1 MPEIRQLDKHVSEL
15 IAAGEVVERPASVV
29 KELLEN
35 AIDAGASAITVE
47 LENGGLTYIRIA
59 DNGCGIAPEQLPT
72 AFLRHA
78 TSKLRQAQ
86 DLNAIGTL
94 GFRGE
99 ALAAISAVSRVDIFS
114 REKGAAEGAALHLD
128 GGVSGE
134 VRPAG
139 CPEGT
144 TICVR
149 ELFYNTPGRM
159 KFMKKDS
166 AEATAIGGIVTH
178 LSMSHANISFRLIRD
193 GQEVLHTPGD
203 GKLLDAVYAAMGR
216 DFALSLLPV
225 KGCGGEVE
233 VEGFATR
240 PLACHGTRAK
250 QVFFVNGRFVK
261 NQLLTAAV
269 EEAYR
274 NRMMKGRF
282 PGCVL
287 HITLP
292 PEQVDVN
299 VHPAKTV
306 VKFVSDKA
314 VFDAI
319 YYTVLDTLD
328 GEKKPV
334 STPAETIPAVPKKE
348 DFYRSVTVQQY
359 QKTAPKPA
367 VPAEKKLGS
376 FTVARTIE
384 NAARPQF
391 VRDSA
396 PADGSAAALSAP
408 AAKELPVRPAPQP
421 VQRQTEP
428 AREPV
433 QETMEPKKEAPW
445 RIAGEVLKTYI
456 ICEDGQ
462 DNVWL
467 IDKHAAHER
476 IRFDALKANTRPLM
490 SQSLLTPVT
499 VTLEAEEYAAVLG
512 NLTTL
517 SEFGFSCEDFGPGT
531 VAVRAV
537 PADIRAEDT
546 ALTVEELAHKLV
558 LGRAD
563 PAAARDEL
571 LQTMACKSAIKAGM
585 TTDIT
590 EMKALVEKVQ
600 AGEILYCPHGR
611 PVKQKLSKYEIEKMF
626 KRA

>member
-1 MPEIRQLDKHVSEL
+1 MPDIHQLDKHVSEL

-59 DNGCGIAPEQLPT
+59 DNGCGIASGQLPT

-78 TSKLRQAQ
+78 TSKLRQAS

-99 ALAAISAVSRVDIFS
+99 ALAAISAVSHVDIFS
-114 REKGAAEGAALHLD
+114 REKGAAEGAMLHLD
-128 GGVSGE
+128 GGVPGE
-134 VRPAG
+134 TRPAG

-166 AEATAIGGIVTH
+166 AEAAAITGIVTH
-178 LSMSHANISFRLIRD
+178 LSMSHANISLRLIRD

-203 GKLLDAVYAAMGR
+203 GKLLDAIYAAMGR

-225 KGCGGEVE
+225 KGCGGEVQ
-233 VEGFATR
+233 VAGFVTK
-240 PLACHGTRAK
+240 PLACHGTRAR

-274 NRMMKGRF
+274 NQIMKGKF

-306 VKFVSDKA
+306 VKFVSDKS
-314 VFDAI
+314 VFDAV
-319 YYTVLDTLD
+319 YYTVLDTLNA
-328 GEKKPV
+328 EKRPV
-334 STPAETIPAVPKKE
+334 SAPVQASSATKKE
-348 DFYRSVTVQQY
+348 DFYQSMTVQQY
-359 QKTAPKPA
+359 QKTAPKVTAPM
-367 VPAEKKLGS
+367 EKKPLGS
-376 FTVARTIE
+376 FTVAKTIE
-384 NAARPQF
+384 SAAKPQF

-396 PADGSAAALSAP
+396 PVPLE
-408 AAKELPVRPAPQP
+408 KPAPQP
-421 VQRQTEP
+421 VQAAMELP
-428 AREPV
+428 PEPV
-433 QETMEPKKEAPW
+433 QETVEPMKEAPW
-445 RIAGEVLKTYI
+445 RIVGEVLKTYI
-456 ICEDGQ
+456 ICEDEH
-462 DNVWL
+462 DNVFI

-476 IRFDALKANTRPLM
+476 IRFDALKANTQPLM
-490 SQSLLTPVT
+490 SQPLLSAVT
-499 VTLEAEEYAAVLG
+499 VTLEAEEYAAVLD

-517 SEFGFSCEDFGPGT
+517 SEFGFVCEDFGPGT
-531 VAVRAV
+531 VVVREV
-537 PADIRAEDT
+537 PCDIRAED
-546 ALTVEELAHKLV
+546 AAATVEELAHKLV
-558 LGRAD
+558 LGSAD
-563 PAAARDEL
+563 LAATRDAL
-571 LQTMACKSAIKAGM
+571 LHTMACKSAIRAGM
-585 TTDIT
+585 TTDVS

-600 AGEILYCPHGR
+600 SGEILYCPHGR
-611 PVKQKLSKYEIEKMF
+611 PVKQKVSKYEIEKMF

>member
-35 AIDAGASAITVE
+35 AIDAKASAITVE

-59 DNGCGIAPEQLPT
+59 DNGCGIASEQLPT

-78 TSKLRQAQ
+78 TSKLRQAS

-99 ALAAISAVSRVDIFS
+99 ALAAISAVSHVDIFS
-114 REKGAAEGAALHLD
+114 REKGSAEGAMLHLD
-128 GGVSGE
+128 GGVPRE
-134 VRPAG
+134 VQPAG

-166 AEATAIGGIVTH
+166 AEATAIAGIVTH
-178 LSMSHANISFRLIRD
+178 LSLSHADISFQLIRN

-203 GKLLDAVYAAMGR
+203 GKLHDAIYAAMGR
-216 DFALSLLPV
+216 DFAMSLIPV
-225 KGCGGEVE
+225 EGCGGEVQ
-233 VEGFATR
+233 VEGFVTK
-240 PLACHGTRAK
+240 PLSCHGTRAR
-250 QVFFVNGRFVK
+250 QVFYVNGRFVK

-274 NRMMKGRF
+274 NQLMKGKF

-292 PEQVDVN
+292 TDQVDVN

-314 VFDAI
+314 VFDAV
-319 YYTVLDTLD
+319 YYTVLDTLNA
-328 GEKKPV
+328 EKKPV
-334 STPAETIPAVPKKE
+334 SAPATAVNAAPKKE
-348 DFYRSVTVQQY
+348 DFYQSMTVQQY
-359 QKTAPKPA
+359 QKTTPKAATP
-367 VPAEKKLGS
+367 ETKKPLGS
-376 FTVARTIE
+376 FAVAKTIE
-384 NAARPQF
+384 GAAKPQF

-396 PADGSAAALSAP
+396 PAEKKPFTAP
-408 AAKELPVRPAPQP
+408 VPVKPPMPEKAPVSVQTGIEMPA
-421 VQRQTEP
+421 
-428 AREPV
+428 EPV

-456 ICEDGQ
+456 ICEDEH

-476 IRFDALKANTRPLM
+476 IRFDALKANTQPLM
-490 SQSLLTPVT
+490 SQSLLVPVT
-499 VTLEAEEYAAVLG
+499 VTLEAEEYAAVLD
-512 NLTTL
+512 NLKTM
-517 SEFGFSCEDFGPGT
+517 SDFGFSCEDFGPGT
-531 VAVRAV
+531 IVVREV
-537 PADIRAEDT
+537 PCDIRSEDT
-546 ALTVEELAHKLV
+546 AATVEELAHKLV

-563 PAAARDEL
+563 PTAARDDL
-571 LQTMACKSAIKAGM
+571 LHTMACKSAIKAGM
-585 TTDIT
+585 TTDIS

-611 PVKQKLSKYEIEKMF
+611 PVKQKLSKYDIEKMF